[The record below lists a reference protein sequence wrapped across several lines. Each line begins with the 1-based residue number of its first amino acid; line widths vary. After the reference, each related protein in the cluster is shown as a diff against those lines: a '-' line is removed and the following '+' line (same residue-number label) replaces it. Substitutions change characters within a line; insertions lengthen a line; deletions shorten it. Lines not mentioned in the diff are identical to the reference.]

1 MRILTRIP
9 ELTVLIAFIII
20 GYAVMGIFS
29 QVEGSEILSPSS
41 IWLIVVGSFIMST
54 AIAVIAVIAGV
65 GGGVIFT
72 PIMLAFTSI
81 DTLIVRSIGL
91 VVAMFSG
98 LVSTGPFMRKGL
110 ADIKIVLYCSVPL
123 VIGAMAGSIVAIYLR
138 TTMEATGDA
147 ILRLLLGIVLLF
159 VAVLFIAGGA
169 KLEYPQVKHVDWFTS
184 KLGLK
189 GAYWEESLQKPINYQ
204 LTRALLGG
212 VLFLLVGFMGGF
224 FGLGGGWAAV
234 PVLNIVMSAPI
245 KISAACSGV
254 LLAIGNATA
263 IWPYIIYG
271 SMIALFAGPWL
282 LGQVVGGIIGAHL
295 LVRVR
300 ASFVRYFLIAFLFLS
315 CIKLI
320 SRGIEGLFGIEIPVI

>member
-1 MRILTRIP
+1 
-9 ELTVLIAFIII
+9 
-20 GYAVMGIFS
+20 
-29 QVEGSEILSPSS
+29 
-41 IWLIVVGSFIMST
+41 
-54 AIAVIAVIAGV
+54 
-65 GGGVIFT
+65 
-72 PIMLAFTSI
+72 
-81 DTLIVRSIGL
+81 
-91 VVAMFSG
+91 
-98 LVSTGPFMRKGL
+98 MRKGL

-123 VIGAMAGSIVAIYLR
+123 VIGAMAGSIVAIYMR
-138 TTMEATGDA
+138 TNMGAATGDA
-147 ILRLLLGIVLLF
+147 ILRLLLGVVLLF
-159 VAVLFIAGGA
+159 VAILFIAGGA

-184 KLGLK
+184 RLGLK
-189 GAYWEESLQKPINYQ
+189 GAYWEESLQKQINYQ
-204 LTRALLGG
+204 LTRALVGG
-212 VLFLLVGFMGGF
+212 ILFLLVGFMGGF

-234 PVLNIVMSAPI
+234 PVLNIIMSAPI

-263 IWPYIIYG
+263 IWPYIIWG